1 MQAGGPGGAPVFPPG
16 FLWGVATSAHQVEG
30 GADARGRSVWDA
42 FAAEPGRI
50 RDGATAAVACDHYR
64 RSDEDTE
71 LLRRLGVSAYRLSL
85 SWPRIQP
92 GGRGPADAAGLD
104 FYDRLVDGLL
114 AAGIEPV
121 PTLYHWDLPLPL
133 EERGGWLARETADR
147 FADYTQAAVGR
158 LGDRVRRWITLNEPF
173 VHMAFGYAFGVHAP
187 GKALMT
193 GALPAGHHQLLA
205 HARASAVLR
214 ATGRTVLL
222 TNNLTPVEPMA
233 GGRGTYGH
241 GDGNMDRVEDPDL
254 QAARAYDALHN
265 RMFLDPLLLGGYPDL
280 GSYAP
285 GGRTPLDDAVL
296 PGDLDEIHG
305 SADALGVNYYNPT
318 VVAAPEPGGGLP
330 FALPPYTGRHPGT
343 PTTAFGWPVVPRGLY
358 DLLTGLHRRYG
369 DRLPPLYITENGC
382 SRDDAPDADGRVAD
396 PERCAYLEGHLHA
409 LADAVADGVDVRGYF
424 AWSLLD
430 NFEWAEGYTQR
441 FGLVHVDFDTGRR
454 TPKDS
459 YAWYRAWI
467 EGRRTPT
474 GGGPAAGTGTDT
486 DTDTDQSN
494 PTPTR
499 RNQP

>member
-1 MQAGGPGGAPVFPPG
+1 MQAGVPGDVPVFPPG
-16 FLWGVATSAHQVEG
+16 FLWGAATSAHQVEG

-50 RDGATAAVACDHYR
+50 RDGSTGAVACDHYH
-64 RSDEDTE
+64 RSDEDTA
-71 LLRRLGVSAYRLSL
+71 LLRALGVSAYRLSL

-92 GGRGPADAAGLD
+92 EGRGRNDVAGLD
-104 FYDRLVDGLL
+104 FYDRLFDGLL
-114 AAGIEPV
+114 DAGIEPV

-147 FADYTQAAVGR
+147 FADYAEAAVDR

-187 GKALMT
+187 GKALMS

-214 ATGRTVLL
+214 GAGRTVLL
-222 TNNLTPVEPMA
+222 TNNLTPVEPFREDA
-233 GGRGTYGH
+233 
-241 GDGNMDRVEDPDL
+241 DADRE
-254 QAARAYDALHN
+254 AARAYDALHN
-265 RMFLDPLLLGGYPDL
+265 RMFLDPLLLGAYPDL
-280 GSYAP
+280 GAYAP
-285 GGRTPLDDAVL
+285 DGRSPLEGAVL

-318 VVAAPEPGGGLP
+318 VVAAPEPGDGLP
-330 FALPPYTGRHPGT
+330 FALPPYTDRHPGT

-358 DLLTGLHRRYG
+358 DLLTGLRRRYG
-369 DRLPPLYITENGC
+369 ERLPPLYITENGC
-382 SRDDAPDADGRVAD
+382 SRDDAPDASGRVAD
-396 PERCAYLEGHLHA
+396 PERCAYMDGHLRA
-409 LADAVADGVDVRGYF
+409 LADAVADGADVRGYF

-467 EGRRTPT
+467 EARRAPNRSD
-474 GGGPAAGTGTDT
+474 GTDT
-486 DTDTDQSN
+486 DTGTDQSN

>member
-1 MQAGGPGGAPVFPPG
+1 MQVGGPGEVPVFPSG

-50 RDGATAAVACDHYR
+50 RDGATGAVACDHYH
-64 RSDEDTE
+64 RSDEDTG
-71 LLRRLGVSAYRLSL
+71 LLRNLGVSAYRMSL

-92 GGRGPADAAGLD
+92 EGQGRISAVGLD

-133 EERGGWLARETADR
+133 EERGGWLSRETADR
-147 FADYTQAAVGR
+147 FADYAQAAVDR

-173 VHMAFGYAFGVHAP
+173 VHMAYGYAFGVHAP

-214 ATGRTVLL
+214 EAGRTVLL
-222 TNNLTPVEPMA
+222 TNNLTPVEPLREGEDA
-233 GGRGTYGH
+233 
-241 GDGNMDRVEDPDL
+241 DRE
-254 QAARAYDALHN
+254 AARAYDALHN
-265 RMFLDPLLLGGYPDL
+265 RMFLDPLLLGRYPDL
-280 GSYAP
+280 GAYAP
-285 GGRTPLDDAVL
+285 GGRSPLEGTVL
-296 PGDLDEIHG
+296 PGDLGEIHG

-318 VVAAPEPGGGLP
+318 AVAAPEPGDGLP
-330 FALPPYTGRHPGT
+330 FALPPYTDRHPGT
-343 PTTAFGWPVVPRGLY
+343 PTTAFGWPVVPSGLY
-358 DLLTGLHRRYG
+358 DLLTGLRRRYG
-369 DRLPPLYITENGC
+369 DRLPPIYITENGC
-382 SRDDAPDADGRVAD
+382 SRDDAPDASGRVPD
-396 PERCAYLEGHLHA
+396 PERCTYMDGHLRA
-409 LADAVADGVDVRGYF
+409 LADAVADGADVRGYF
-424 AWSLLD
+424 AWSLMD

-467 EGRRTPT
+467 
-474 GGGPAAGTGTDT
+474 AAQRARSGSDGSDS
-486 DTDTDQSN
+486 TDTDQSN
-494 PTPTR
+494 PTPTPTR